1 MGAKVAIFTV
11 GTWPG
16 QVEKLTER
24 LTALNIYVGKFT
36 GEDRLLQAVG
46 KGAITHLMV
55 TQEGALNAA
64 TLGKLRS
71 ANVQILTFADVG
83 KVI

>member
-1 MGAKVAIFTV
+1 MGVKVAIYTV

-16 QVEKLTER
+16 QVEMLTEKLTAR
-24 LTALNIYVGKFT
+24 NIYVGKFT

-55 TQEGALNAA
+55 TQESALNAP
-64 TLGKLRS
+64 TITKLKS
-71 ANVQILTFADVG
+71 ANVQVLTFGEVG
-83 KVI
+83 KII